1 MPYNTIIKNPV
12 FGEQQVKIWATSIQS
27 FNKYFSKTLERYNLL
42 MNPELEIVLSPIE
55 HIEIVRKTIKF
66 YFQLKVTDKIYD
78 CLISKHRIICNG
90 KIIIVT

>member
-1 MPYNTIIKNPV
+1 
-12 FGEQQVKIWATSIQS
+12 
-27 FNKYFSKTLERYNLL
+27 

-55 HIEIVRKTIKF
+55 HVEIVRKTIKF